1 MEDNN
6 SKKYTLTFKKIAE
19 KFLEKLSEPDYSY
32 VKSAVL
38 SLTENPRPF
47 GYKKLKGVEAYRIRV
62 GNYRIIYEIQDDLL
76 IIEVI
81 NIGHRK
87 NVYE

>member
-1 MEDNN
+1 MED
-6 SKKYTLTFKKIAE
+6 STQKKYTLTLKKKAE
-19 KFLEKLSEPDYSY
+19 KFLEKLSEPEYSN

-38 SLTENPRPF
+38 SLAENPRPF
-47 GYKKLKGVEAYRIRV
+47 GYKKLKGVEAYRIRS
-62 GNYRIIYEIQDDLL
+62 GNYRIIYEIEDDLL